1 MEEYVQIGKK
11 IGVGA
16 YAEVYNGMY
25 MGTDVAI
32 KRFVNKDVKSF
43 KAFLTELDIQLSMKR
58 GHPNII
64 MFMGGY

>member
-32 KRFVNKDVKSF
+32 KRFINKDVKSF
-43 KAFLTELDIQLSMKR
+43 KAFLTELDI
-58 GHPNII
+58 
-64 MFMGGY
+64 